1 MKNFGI
7 YIHWPFCETKC
18 PYCDFNSH
26 VKKNLKE
33 KEWIK
38 PYLKSLRYWK
48 EYYDGYKVSSI
59 FFGGGTPSLMSPL
72 IVEEII
78 NEISKLWIL
87 KSNIEI
93 SLEANPNSVDIINLK
108 NLSKIGINRTSIGI
122 QALNDLDLRRLG
134 RNHTKDEAIKS
145 LNICKDMFE
154 NVSFDLIYGR
164 QFQKLKTWEDELT
177 NALKMNTNHISLYML
192 TIEEGTKFYEMKTK
206 GKLNGMPKIEEEV
219 EFYKTTNEICEQYN
233 FQRYEISNFSKN
245 NTPCYHNLN
254 YWKYGDYLGIG
265 PGAHGR
271 ITQNFKRYRTEAP
284 KIPEKWKNDVENDK
298 ISEFLIKEIKID
310 EQKQEY
316 LMTSLRLEEGL
327 DKSKFLNITK
337 KKISK
342 NQISF
347 LKKHDLLTEGDNFL
361 KATEKGK
368 LLLNKL
374 IYYLCDTI

>member
-1 MKNFGI
+1 MKNFSI

-26 VKKNLKE
+26 VKKNIKDR
-33 KEWIK
+33 EWIE

-48 EYYDGYKVSSI
+48 DQYNGFEVSSI

-78 NEISKLWIL
+78 NEINKLWIL

-108 NLSKIGINRTSIGI
+108 NLSKIGINRTSIGV

-145 LNICKDMFE
+145 LNICNNIFE

-164 QFQKLKTWEDELT
+164 QFQKIKTWENELI

-192 TIEEGTKFYEMKTK
+192 TIEEGTKFYEMKKK
-206 GKLNGMPKIEEEV
+206 GKLSGLPKVEEEV
-219 EFYKTTNEICEQYN
+219 EFFEITNEICKQNN

-245 NTPCYHNLN
+245 NTPCRHNLN

-271 ITQNFKRYRTEAP
+271 ITQNLKKYRTEAP
-284 KIPEKWKNDVENDK
+284 KIPEKWKFDIEKNN
-298 ISEFLIKEIKID
+298 ISEFLKKEIKIN

-316 LMTSLRLEEGL
+316 LMTSLRLEEGSNKKKL
-327 DKSKFLNITK
+327 FDITK
-337 KKISK
+337 KNIPKD
-342 NQISF
+342 QISF
-347 LKKHDLLTEGDNFL
+347 LIKHELLTEEKNFL
-361 KATEKGK
+361 RTTEKGK
-368 LLLNKL
+368 LLLNK
-374 IYYLCDTI
+374 IIFYLSDIN